1 MIGGD
6 VRRTTRGTTAALLS
20 VVLAL
25 TGLTVGATTA
35 SAVPVPS
42 TGAAEAGAP
51 VVLDGD
57 GVPRTVLRSAL
68 PRSASGY
75 AFEGPQV
82 VGGCAS
88 GLLCAVLGESR
99 VAWDFTDAVA
109 SAVPVGATVARA
121 TLTTSGVQGAQCRTS
136 PVTAHVVGAVVR
148 SSVWANHASTWG
160 PTVASAT
167 SSARCD
173 RWGVVSWDVTA
184 PVVEAVASGGPVAL
198 GLSGARSG
206 LAVLGAEAALE
217 LELAPA
223 AGATATALGTADPE
237 SACVTGDGRPT
248 VRSSTPTLRAE
259 LSGGGS
265 GALLARFALQDV
277 ATGAELWTAET
288 LPQSTG
294 TVAAVVVP
302 SGLLQHDG
310 VYSWEARAATAD
322 GGAWSEASRCEFVAD
337 LVRPELEPV
346 ITPVEGEPAVYRE
359 GATTGGVGV
368 RGAFVLSTDEPGVV
382 AIRYSFDSEA
392 LDRSTVPGERVEF
405 TPTTSGSHRIS
416 AQAVDAAGGTG
427 PVRLY
432 RFSVASAAPVRW
444 AFSEGSGP
452 EARDAS
458 GSRSLTLAHDGMWG
472 RGYLADFEIDPSD
485 GALVIADDASAA
497 WSATP
502 VAPTG
507 GAFSVG
513 ATVRADATGA
523 TRAAVS
529 QVGDRASAFSLGV
542 RHDAACGTA
551 SGTCWAFWTA
561 DSDADGSASTIA
573 FSGVDVKP
581 GSWVRLTGVRDTAAG
596 ELRLYV
602 CEIGSVDDPGAGE
615 TTLAGTVATS
625 SPGWPSSG
633 ALQVGRAQRD
643 GTWTDHWRGAVDRLS
658 VVDGV
663 QSESQMVRECL
674 S

>member
-1 MIGGD
+1 M
-6 VRRTTRGTTAALLS
+6 RRTTRGTTAALLS
-20 VVLAL
+20 VVLAVA
-25 TGLTVGATTA
+25 GLTAGATTA

-88 GLLCAVLGESR
+88 GLLCTVLGESR

-109 SAVPVGATVARA
+109 SRVPTGATVARA

-136 PVTAHVVGAVVR
+136 PITAHVVGAVVR
-148 SSVWANHASTWG
+148 SSTWANHSSTWG
-160 PTVASAT
+160 AAVASAV
-167 SSARCD
+167 SAGRCD
-173 RWGVVSWDVTA
+173 RWGAASWDVTA

-237 SACVTGDGRPT
+237 SACVTGEGRPT

-416 AQAVDAAGGTG
+416 AQAVDAAGATG

-561 DSDADGSASTIA
+561 DSDADGSTSTIA
-573 FSGVDVKP
+573 LSGVDVKP

-625 SPGWPSSG
+625 SPGWQSSG

>member
-1 MIGGD
+1 MG
-6 VRRTTRGTTAALLS
+6 ALLGAVLALS
-20 VVLAL
+20 GLTAGAAAASAGPLPAGALAEDGARVVLA
-25 TGLTVGATTA
+25 GD
-35 SAVPVPS
+35 
-42 TGAAEAGAP
+42 GAA
-51 VVLDGD
+51 
-57 GVPRTVLRSAL
+57 RTVLRSAL

-75 AFEGPQV
+75 GFTGGQA
-82 VGGCAS
+82 VGGCDS
-88 GLLCAVLGESR
+88 GLLCAVLGETR
-99 VAWDFTDAVA
+99 VAWDFTDAIG
-109 SAVPVGATVARA
+109 SAVPAGATVTGA
-121 TLTTSGVQGAQCRTS
+121 TLRTSGVQGAQCRTA
-136 PVTAHVVGAVVR
+136 PVTAHGVGAVVR
-148 SSVWANHASTWG
+148 SSTWANHASTWG
-160 PTVASAT
+160 AAVASAA
-167 SSARCD
+167 SAGRCD
-173 RWGVVSWDVTA
+173 RWGAVSWDVTA
-184 PVVEAVASGGPVAL
+184 PVAEAVASGGPVAL

-206 LAVLGAEAALE
+206 LAVLGAGTALE

-223 AGATATALGTADPE
+223 AGATATALGTAEPE
-237 SACVTGDGRPT
+237 SACVTGEARPA
-248 VRSSTPTLRAE
+248 VRSGTPMLRAE
-259 LSGGGS
+259 LSGEGS

-288 LPQSTG
+288 PPQSPG
-294 TVAAVVVP
+294 TVASVVVP

-322 GGAWSEASRCEFVAD
+322 GGAWSEASSCEFVAD
-337 LVRPELEPV
+337 LVRPEREPV

-382 AIRYSFDSEA
+382 AIRYSFDSDA
-392 LDRSTVPGERVEF
+392 LDRSAVPGERVEF
-405 TPTTSGSHRIS
+405 TPTASGSHRIS
-416 AQAVDAAGGTG
+416 AQAVDAAGATG

-444 AFSEGSGP
+444 AFSEGAGP

-458 GSRSLTLAHDGMWG
+458 GSRSLTLAHGGMWG

-529 QVGDRASAFSLGV
+529 QAGDRASAFSLGV

-561 DSDADGSASTIA
+561 DADADGSASTVA
-573 FSGVDVKP
+573 LSGVDVKP
-581 GSWVRLTGVRDTAAG
+581 GAWVRLTGVRDAAAG

-615 TTLAGTVATS
+615 TTLAGTATTT

-663 QSESQMVRECL
+663 QSGSQMARECL